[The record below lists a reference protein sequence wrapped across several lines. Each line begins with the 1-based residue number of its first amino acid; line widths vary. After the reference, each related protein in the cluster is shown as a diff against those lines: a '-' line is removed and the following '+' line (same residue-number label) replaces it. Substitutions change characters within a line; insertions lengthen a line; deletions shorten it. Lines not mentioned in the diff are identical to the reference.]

1 MKKVLKLKFKTAE
14 GKTSMITV
22 RYPKQDLSSETVK
35 SAMQKIVVAAAF
47 EKDGVAIYAKVVG
60 AEYYTTQT
68 DDIFASDAKAE

>member
-35 SAMQKIVVAAAF
+35 SAMQKIVKLQLNLWLHKLFLAYWLSMVPEQA
-47 EKDGVAIYAKVVG
+47 
-60 AEYYTTQT
+60 
-68 DDIFASDAKAE
+68 

>member
-1 MKKVLKLKFKTAE
+1 MKKTE

-22 RYPKQDLSSETVK
+22 RYPKEDLSADVVK
-35 SAMQKIVVAAAF
+35 SAMQKIVDAAAF

-68 DDIFASDAKAE
+68 DDIFEDNAE

>member
-35 SAMQKIVVAAAF
+35 SAMQKIVEAAAQSM
-47 EKDGVAIYAKVVG
+47 AA
-60 AEYYTTQT
+60 
-68 DDIFASDAKAE
+68 

>member
-14 GKTSMITV
+14 NKTSMITV
-22 RYPKQDLSSETVK
+22 RYPKENLAADVVK
-35 SAMQKIVVAAAF
+35 AAMQKIVDAAAF